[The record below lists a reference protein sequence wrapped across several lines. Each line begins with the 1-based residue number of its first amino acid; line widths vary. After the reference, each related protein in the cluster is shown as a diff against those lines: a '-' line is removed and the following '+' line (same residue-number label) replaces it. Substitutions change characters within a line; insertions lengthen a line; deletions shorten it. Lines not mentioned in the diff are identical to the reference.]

1 MNIDNQALA
10 AIATA
15 RRHYLDRI
23 THLEDVLAALLDD
36 DNDKTRADAQRA
48 LECS

>member
-1 MNIDNQALA
+1 MTTDDQAIA

-23 THLEDVLAALLDD
+23 TRLEDVLRALLDD
-36 DNDKTRADAQRA
+36 DNEATRDDAERA
-48 LECS
+48 LACS

>member
-1 MNIDNQALA
+1 MSADDQALA

-23 THLEDVLAALLDD
+23 THLEDVLHALLDD
-36 DNDKTRADAQRA
+36 DNEETRAAARRA
-48 LECS
+48 LEC

>member
-1 MNIDNQALA
+1 MSADDQALA

-23 THLEDVLAALLDD
+23 THLEDVLRALLDD
-36 DNDKTRADAQRA
+36 DNEKTRDDATRA
-48 LECS
+48 LC